1 MFACGRRW
9 AEREGTE
16 REAMS
21 FSPELRQQIL
31 VAVRQQPAPTRQ
43 TVRRQTVAL
52 VLAALGVSV
61 LAFLAVGGPRPG
73 GRALSVLLATAAGTA
88 AIAGLTLRIG
98 LGGGMLGRARSFL
111 VLAAIAGPVAF
122 LAWKG
127 AFSPDFFADPSLSKF
142 GYRCLAL
149 TFSFALTPLA
159 ALVFVRRGSDP
170 THPRALGVAL
180 AVGAGLWAASLVD
193 LWCPVGNLRHLAF
206 GHLLPVAVL
215 GLAGLWL
222 GGRVLAVRRRRSS
235 DSGE

>member
-1 MFACGRRW
+1 
-9 AEREGTE
+9 
-16 REAMS
+16 MS
-21 FSPELRQQIL
+21 LSPELRQQIL
-31 VAVRQQPAPTRQ
+31 VAARQQPAPTRRA
-43 TVRRQTVAL
+43 VRRQTLAL
-52 VLAALGVSV
+52 VVASLGVSV

-73 GRALSVLLATAAGTA
+73 GRALSLVLATVAGTA

-98 LGGGMLGRARSFL
+98 LGGGMLGRARAVL
-111 VLAAIAGPVAF
+111 VLAAVGAPVAF

-127 AFSPDFFADPSLSKF
+127 ALSPDLLADPSLSKT

-149 TFSFALTPLA
+149 TFSFALTPIA
-159 ALVFVRRGSDP
+159 ALFFVRRGSDP

-222 GGRVLAVRRRRSS
+222 GGRFLGVRRRRSS
-235 DSGE
+235 DSGG